1 MKILSFESEDEWLQA
16 RRQYI
21 TATMI
26 ARLAQSRSEWQRVW
40 DERERGSTFHGNR
53 YTDWGKE
60 REPNIAG
67 YIQMFTDSRFE
78 RNEALFVHE
87 DGVSAATPDMVL
99 DDEGD
104 LMLAEIKTVKAEIAW
119 SRPPADSNPRDFIP
133 GKYYDQVQWQLYV
146 TGAHR
151 CVFAWEPHDDFFPQ
165 PVEWCLIERDADR
178 IRELCQVR
186 DEFLAGDW
194 REQDERPGVSRIL
207 SRLHEVRL
215 MKRPLDEEEQELL
228 DELREC
234 LGDEDTAFE
243 DAGFKI
249 SWTLPKP
256 RKTWQKK
263 AFEEAH
269 PDLVAEFTK
278 EVPAKKRTLRVTE
291 VKNDA

>member
-1 MKILSFESEDEWLQA
+1 MKILRFESEDEWLAA
-16 RRQYI
+16 RRQYV

-40 DERERGSTFHGNR
+40 DEREHGSSFHGNR
-53 YTDWGKE
+53 YTDWGKD
-60 REPNIAG
+60 REPNIAA
-67 YIQMFTDSRFE
+67 YIQMFGDSRFE

-104 LMLAEIKTVKAEIAW
+104 LMLAEIKTVKAELAW
-119 SRPPADSNPRDFIP
+119 SRPPAGSHPRDFIP
-133 GKYYDQVQWQLYV
+133 AKYYDQVQWQLFV

-165 PVEWCLIERDADR
+165 QIEWCLVERDADR
-178 IRELCQVR
+178 VRELCQIR

-194 REQDERPGVSRIL
+194 RDDARPDVSSIL
-207 SRLHEVRL
+207 RRLHEVRL

-263 AFEEAH
+263 EFEEAH

-278 EVPAKKRTLRVTE
+278 EVPAKSRTLRVTE

>member
-1 MKILSFESEDEWLQA
+1 MKILSFETEDEWLQA

-40 DERERGSTFHGNR
+40 DEREHGSSFHGNR

-60 REPNIAG
+60 REPKIAE

-78 RNEALFVHE
+78 RNESLFVHE

-99 DDEGD
+99 DDEGQ

-119 SRPPADSNPRDFIP
+119 SRPPAGSHPRDFIP
-133 GKYYDQVQWQLYV
+133 AKYYDQVQWQLFV

-165 PVEWCLIERDADR
+165 QIEWCLVERDDDR
-178 IRELCQVR
+178 VRELCAIR

-194 REQDERPGVSRIL
+194 LDDERPDVSRIL
-207 SRLHEVRL
+207 RRLHEVRL

-243 DAGFKI
+243 DAGFKV

-278 EVPAKKRTLRVTE
+278 EVPAKTRTLRVTE

>member
-1 MKILSFESEDEWLQA
+1 
-16 RRQYI
+16 
-21 TATMI
+21 
-26 ARLAQSRSEWQRVW
+26 
-40 DERERGSTFHGNR
+40 
-53 YTDWGKE
+53 
-60 REPNIAG
+60 
-67 YIQMFTDSRFE
+67 MFADSRFE

-119 SRPPADSNPRDFIP
+119 SRPPAGSNPRDFIP

-178 IRELCQVR
+178 VRELCQVR
-186 DEFLAGDW
+186 DEFLSEQW

-243 DAGFKI
+243 DAGFKV

-269 PDLVAEFTK
+269 PDLAAEFTT
-278 EVPAKKRTLRVTE
+278 EVPAKKRKLRVTE
-291 VKNDA
+291 VKTND

>member
-1 MKILSFESEDEWLQA
+1 MKILAFETEDEWLRE
-16 RRQYI
+16 RRKYV

-26 ARLAQSRSEWQRVW
+26 ARLAASRAEWERVW
-40 DERERGSTFHGNR
+40 DEREHGSSFHGNR

-60 REPNIAG
+60 REPKIAE

-78 RNEALFVHE
+78 RNESLFVHE

-99 DDEGD
+99 ADEDGY
-104 LMLAEIKTVKAEIAW
+104 MLAEIKTVKAEIAW
-119 SRPPADSNPRDFIP
+119 SRPPAGSNPRDFVP

-165 PVEWCLIERDADR
+165 PVEWCLVERDADR

-194 REQDERPGVSRIL
+194 RDEDARPNVSRIL
-207 SRLHEVRL
+207 RRLHEVRL

-243 DAGFKI
+243 DAGFKV

-263 AFEEAH
+263 AFEQAH
-269 PDLVAEFTK
+269 PDLAAEFTT
-278 EVPAKKRTLRVTE
+278 EVPAKTRTLRITE
-291 VKNDA
+291 VKAND

>member
-1 MKILSFESEDEWLQA
+1 MKILRFESEDEWLAA
-16 RRQYI
+16 RRQYV

-40 DERERGSTFHGNR
+40 DEREHGSSFHGNR
-53 YTDWGKE
+53 YTDWGKD
-60 REPNIAG
+60 REPNIAA
-67 YIQMFTDSRFE
+67 YIQMFGDSRFE

-104 LMLAEIKTVKAEIAW
+104 LMLAEIKTVKAELAW
-119 SRPPADSNPRDFIP
+119 SRPPAGSHPRDFIP
-133 GKYYDQVQWQLYV
+133 AKYYDQVQWQLFV

-165 PVEWCLIERDADR
+165 QIEWCLIERDADR
-178 IRELCQVR
+178 VRELCQIR

-194 REQDERPGVSRIL
+194 RDDARPDVSSIL
-207 SRLHEVRL
+207 RRLHEVRL

-243 DAGFKI
+243 DAGLKV

-291 VKNDA
+291 VKTDA